1 MDLQLQHE
9 TERIVYNFPTAFF
22 SHSSNSLQPSSAL
35 CSAEDFTSLKQPRAA
50 CKKPQSTQSSKGDSW
65 MCLILTARSRCEL
78 HPAQIPGWQTNKH
91 ITESRNKIQLN
102 TQEKSCWEEAKSQ
115 RAHHVSKKREA
126 QSPGG
131 DQPEWWGRAADSH
144 RTFKTFSYTSTLTGS
159 PSPSQRQQFM
169 SSYINSLWFQGGGI
183 YRIVYHDKTR
193 IVRRI
198 FSCRSH
204 H

>member
-1 MDLQLQHE
+1 MDLQFQHE

-22 SHSSNSLQPSSAL
+22 SHSSNFLQRSSAL

-78 HPAQIPGWQTNKH
+78 QPAQIPGWQTN
-91 ITESRNKIQLN
+91 ITELGSKSRNKIQLI
-102 TQEKSCWEEAKSQ
+102 TKSWEEAKSQ

-131 DQPEWWGRAADSH
+131 NQPEWRGRAADIH

-159 PSPSQRQQFM
+159 PSASQRQQ
-169 SSYINSLWFQGGGI
+169 YINSLWGAF
-183 YRIVYHDKTR
+183 IVLFIMIK
-193 IVRRI
+193 VALWEE
-198 FSCRSH
+198 F
-204 H
+204 